1 MLVIAGLA
9 FAVYLFGWFAPRIQ
23 SFGLDAYAYWLVDVP
38 GTYDIPHRADGSFP
52 YSPPAALIASSFSI
66 VPLTTF
72 VWLWTALLVA
82 TVIWIGGSGGW
93 IVVAFAMPMVALE
106 LYHGNIHILLAAAV
120 LLGFR
125 HPWTWS
131 FVLLTKFTAGVG
143 LLWFA
148 VRGEWRSLGIALGA
162 TGVACAVSFV
172 IAPYLWPQWVEYLMQ
187 ATTLELDPR
196 WTNLIGVPLW
206 VRLLA
211 AAVLVIWGAATDRR
225 WTLLVA
231 TTLALPVL
239 WFHGLAVLVGL
250 VEEWRRADPLARASL
265 ATRALERLGRTVPTR
280 ERPTAP

>member
-1 MLVIAGLA
+1 M
-9 FAVYLFGWFAPRIQ
+9 
-23 SFGLDAYAYWLVDVP
+23 DVP
-38 GTYDIPHRADGSFP
+38 GTYDIPHRASGSFP

-172 IAPYLWPQWVEYLMQ
+172 VAPYLWPQWIDYVIE
-187 ATTLELDPR
+187 ASTLDLDPG
-196 WTNLIGVPLW
+196 WTNLIAVPLW
-206 VRLLA
+206 MRLLA

-225 WTLLVA
+225 WTVLVA

-250 VEEWRRADPLARASL
+250 VEEWRRADPLATPSL
-265 ATRALERLGRTVPTR
+265 ATRTLERMGWTARTRDGSTS
-280 ERPTAP
+280 A